1 MDPAATPIATA
12 LALGAAAILKPTA
25 EQAIKDTYV
34 SLKALIKRKY
44 AGVSVEQLEA
54 APESAESRS
63 LITQELATTDA
74 DKNDEVLF
82 KTRQLLEAIISH
94 APNAA
99 DAIGVDLARIKATSL
114 TLENIIATLRVQ
126 DADVNGPITLKNI
139 GTDRSPKA

>member
-74 DKNDEVLF
+74 DKNDEVLS

>member
-12 LALGAAAILKPTA
+12 LALGAATILKPTA
-25 EQAIKDTYV
+25 EQVIKDTYV

-44 AGVSVEQLEA
+44 AGVSIEQLEA

-114 TLENIIATLRVQ
+114 TLDNIIATLRIQ
-126 DADVNGPITLKNI
+126 DAEVNGPVIIQNVDTN
-139 GTDRSPKA
+139 RSPKA

>member
-12 LALGAAAILKPTA
+12 LALGAATILKPTA

-44 AGVSVEQLEA
+44 AGVSIEQLEA

-82 KTRQLLEAIISH
+82 KTRQLLDAIISH

-114 TLENIIATLRVQ
+114 TVDNIIATLRIQ
-126 DADVNGPITLKNI
+126 DADVNGPVIIQNVDTN
-139 GTDRSPKA
+139 RSPKA

>member
-63 LITQELATTDA
+63 LITHELATTDA